1 MKNLIVLATLV
12 ALAIG
17 WMGWALST
25 TVSLV
30 L

>member
-1 MKNLIVLATLV
+1 MKTLIVPATLIF
-12 ALAIG
+12 LAIG